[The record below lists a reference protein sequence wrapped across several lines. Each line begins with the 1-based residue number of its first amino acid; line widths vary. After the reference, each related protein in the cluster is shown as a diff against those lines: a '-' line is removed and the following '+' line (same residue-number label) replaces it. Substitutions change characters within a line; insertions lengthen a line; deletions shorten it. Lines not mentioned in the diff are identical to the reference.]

1 MFLNKLLLMLLLS
14 ISHIQKESIVVLVYF
29 LIIDRSRVHD
39 VEALS
44 TLTLLSF
51 AEVL

>member
-1 MFLNKLLLMLLLS
+1 MLLLN
-14 ISHIQKESIVVLVYF
+14 ISHIQKESIVFLVYF
-29 LIIDRSRVHD
+29 LIMDRSRAHD
-39 VEALS
+39 VEASL

>member
-1 MFLNKLLLMLLLS
+1 MLLKN
-14 ISHIQKESIVVLVYF
+14 ISHIQKESMYF
-29 LIIDRSRVHD
+29 WYIIFVIMERSRVHD
-39 VEALS
+39 GEALS